1 MKRVGIVT
9 YYGENYG
16 GMLQAYALQRYVKNL
31 GYECKIIS
39 NDFIYANN
47 AHIDKKKTM
56 LNKLKV
62 FVKNPFKYL
71 KRRQIMRSHLS
82 ERTLKRAYFR
92 EFLDKNIEIDYTG
105 YSSYE
110 QYVENPPEY
119 DVYLSG
125 SDQIWNPNLYSKSG
139 YYFCDFAPEGAK
151 RISFASSIGVSTITG
166 EQVAFMKRYLNKMD
180 VISTRETDGSKI
192 VSEITGKDIRTVIDP
207 TLLLNG
213 EQWLEIAS
221 KPLVDRPY
229 IFCYLF
235 GERDYIS
242 KVKEQVRKLTGLELV
257 CIPYVARE
265 MGGDDTKIFEAGPAE
280 FVSLIKN
287 AELVLTDSFHA
298 TAFSINLK
306 TPFLSL
312 CRFAK
317 SDTKSM
323 NSRLN
328 TILGL
333 VGLEDRL
340 IDEND
345 NITKEMLFDIDFER
359 AHLRLN
365 ERRKEDI
372 EFLKNAIEY
381 EK

>member
-16 GMLQAYALQRYVKNL
+16 GMLQAYALQRYVKDL

-47 AHIDKKKTM
+47 APADKKKLM
-56 LNKLKV
+56 VNKLKV

-71 KRRQIMRSHLS
+71 KRRHAMRSHLS
-82 ERTLKRAYFR
+82 ERALKSAYFR
-92 EFLDKNIEIDYTG
+92 DFLNKNIEIDHTG
-105 YSSYE
+105 YSTYE
-110 QYVENPPEY
+110 QYVENPPKY

-139 YYFCDFAPEGAK
+139 YYFSDFAPEGST
-151 RISFASSIGVSTITG
+151 RISFASSVGVSTVTD
-166 EQVAFMKRYLNKMD
+166 EQAAFMKQYLDKMD

-192 VSEITGKDIRTVIDP
+192 VSEITGKDVRTVIDP

-213 EQWLEIAS
+213 EQWSEIAS
-221 KPLVDRPY
+221 KPLIDKPY
-229 IFCYLF
+229 VFCYLF

-242 KVKEQVRKLTGLELV
+242 KVKEQVKKLTGLELV

-317 SDTKSM
+317 SDAKSM
-323 NSRLN
+323 NSRLS
-328 TILGL
+328 TILSL

-340 IDEND
+340 INEND
-345 NITKEMLFDIDFER
+345 NITKEMLFDIDFEK
-359 AHLRLN
+359 AHVRLN
-365 ERRKEDI
+365 ERRKEDV

>member
-1 MKRVGIVT
+1 MKKVGIVT
-9 YYGENYG
+9 HYGENYG
-16 GMLQAYALQRYVKNL
+16 GMLQAYALQRYVKDL
-31 GYECKIIS
+31 GYGCKIIS
-39 NDFIYANN
+39 NEFLYKVTSFGRKKAKMNN
-47 AHIDKKKTM
+47 FKS
-56 LNKLKV
+56 
-62 FVKNPFKYL
+62 FVKNPFSYM
-71 KRRQIMRSHLS
+71 KRRKAMRAHVS
-82 ERTLKRAYFR
+82 ERALKRAYFR
-92 EFLDKNIEIDYTG
+92 EFLKKNIEIDRTG
-105 YSSYE
+105 YTTYQ
-110 QYVENPPEY
+110 QYLDNPPKY

-125 SDQIWNPNLYSKSG
+125 SDQIWNPNLYNKCG
-139 YYFCDFAPEGAK
+139 YYFSEFAPENAT
-151 RISFASSIGVSTITG
+151 RISFASSVGVSTITE
-166 EQVAFMKRYLNKMD
+166 EQGAFMKPHLEKMD

-192 VSEITGKDIRTVIDP
+192 VEELTGKEVRTVIDP

-213 EQWLEIAS
+213 EQWSEIAS
-221 KPLVDRPY
+221 APLVDRPY
-229 IFCYLF
+229 IFCYF
-235 GERDYIS
+235 FSERNYIA
-242 KVKEQVRKLTGLELV
+242 KVKKQVKKLTGLELV

-280 FVSLIKN
+280 FISLIKN

-298 TAFSINLK
+298 TAFSINMK

-317 SDTKSM
+317 GDSKSM

-345 NITKEMLFDIDFER
+345 IITKEMLFDIDFEK
-359 AHLRLN
+359 AHERLN
-365 ERRKEDI
+365 RRREEDA

-381 EK
+381 DK

>member
-9 YYGENYG
+9 HYGENYG
-16 GMLQAYALQRYVKNL
+16 GMLQAYALQRYVKDL

-39 NDFIYANN
+39 NEFLYRATSSSRIKAKINN
-47 AHIDKKKTM
+47 
-56 LNKLKV
+56 LKS
-62 FVKNPFKYL
+62 FVKNPFSYM
-71 KRRQIMRSHLS
+71 KRRKAMRAYVS
-82 ERTLKRAYFR
+82 ERALKSAYFR
-92 EFLDKNIEIDYTG
+92 EFLKENIEIDRTG
-105 YSSYE
+105 YNTYQE
-110 QYVENPPEY
+110 YLDNPPNY

-125 SDQIWNPNLYSKSG
+125 SDQIWNPNLYNKNG
-139 YYFCDFAPEGAK
+139 FYFSEFAPENAT
-151 RISFASSIGVSTITG
+151 RISFASSVAVTTVTE
-166 EQVAFMKRYLNKMD
+166 EQGAFMKPHLEKMD
-180 VISTRETDGSKI
+180 IISTRETEGSKI
-192 VSEITGKDIRTVIDP
+192 VAKLSGKKVRTVIDP

-213 EQWLEIAS
+213 DQWSEVVSA
-221 KPLVDRPY
+221 PLVDRPY
-229 IFCYLF
+229 IFCYF
-235 GERDYIS
+235 FSERNYIA
-242 KVKEQVRKLTGLELV
+242 KVKKQVKDLTGLELV

-280 FVSLIKN
+280 FISLIKN

-298 TAFSINLK
+298 TAFSINMK

-312 CRFAK
+312 CRFKK

-345 NITKEMLFDIDFER
+345 KITKEMLFDVDLEK
-359 AHLRLN
+359 AHRLLD
-365 ERRKEDI
+365 ERRKEDA

-381 EK
+381 CK